1 VSILNVGIIG
11 CGNISEAYL
20 TLASQFAGYEIS
32 AVADINTALADER
45 AAEFNCRSMSV
56 DDLLGDNTIDL
67 VVNLTVPSAHFEVTR
82 NAVLAGKHVY
92 SEKPY
97 VLSLEQGTELRNLSG
112 EQKVRIGSAPDTFLG
127 GSHQRARDL
136 IDSDE
141 IGKIVGGSCYF
152 YSHGMEDWHPSP
164 DFFYQPGGGP
174 VLDMGP
180 YYVSNLIQFLGPVK
194 QVMAM
199 ANKPFGKRTISSEP
213 RAGEQIDVNV
223 QTTYNAILEFDQGAQ
238 ITFGSSWDVWSSENN
253 LIEIH
258 GTKKSM
264 VVPNPNHFGGE
275 VRVSDGN
282 NEQSFDPFDVL
293 SKPNLADSHGVL
305 KSNYRGIGLADM
317 AVAITEGREHR
328 CNGDLALH
336 VIDVL
341 VCIESSA
348 ASGELKKT
356 TTTCKR
362 PEALPDS
369 VAKMLVNTE

>member
-1 VSILNVGIIG
+1 MLNVGIIG

-20 TLASQFAGYEIS
+20 TLAPQFAGYKIT
-32 AVADINTALADER
+32 ACADINTTLADER
-45 AAEFNCRSMSV
+45 AAEFDCRSMGV
-56 DDLLGDNTIDL
+56 DELLSDSTIDL
-67 VVNLTVPSAHFEVTR
+67 VVNLTVPNAHFEVTR

-97 VLSLEQGTELRNLSG
+97 VLSLEQGVELRKLSN
-112 EQKVRIGSAPDTFLG
+112 EQQVRIGSAPDTFLG
-127 GSHQRARDL
+127 GAHQRARDL
-136 IDSDE
+136 VDSGE

-152 YSHGMEDWHPSP
+152 YSHGMEDWHPHP

-180 YYVSNLIQFLGPVK
+180 YYVSSLIQLLGPVK

-199 ANKPFGKRTISSEP
+199 ASKPFPKRTISSEP
-213 RAGEQIDVNV
+213 RAGEQIDVDV
-223 QTTYNAILEFDQGAQ
+223 QTTYNAILEFEQGAQ

-258 GTKKSM
+258 GTLKSM

-275 VRVSDGN
+275 VRVNDGSD
-282 NEQSFDPFDVL
+282 ERSFEPFEIL
-293 SKPNLADSHGVL
+293 SKPNHPDANDVL
-305 KSNYRGIGLADM
+305 TSNYRGIGLADM
-317 AVAITEGREHR
+317 AVAIADGREHR

-336 VIDVL
+336 VVDTL
-341 VCIESSA
+341 MCIERSA
-348 ASGELKKT
+348 ESGKLEKT
-356 TTTCKR
+356 TTTCNR

-369 VAKMLVNTE
+369 VAKTLVNAE